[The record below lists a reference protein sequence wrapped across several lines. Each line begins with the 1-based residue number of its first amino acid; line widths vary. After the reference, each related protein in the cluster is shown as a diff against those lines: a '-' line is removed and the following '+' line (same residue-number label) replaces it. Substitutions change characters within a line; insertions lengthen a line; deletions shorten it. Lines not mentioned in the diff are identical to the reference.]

1 MLKMTDVSKEFLRK
15 HYPKVLEESDIND
28 ALDLLSDFIDEY
40 GFEPP
45 RYEDYN
51 DLGREAQKVYDD
63 IYLSNE
69 Y

>member
-1 MLKMTDVSKEFLRK
+1 MLKMTNVSEEFLKK
-15 HYPKVLEESDIND
+15 HLPKALEEDDIND

-40 GFEPP
+40 GFEST